1 MPRLTQLLVVFA
13 LICGSG
19 SIALA
24 QDSLI
29 TMQFR
34 GIEGEGYR
42 LRVPE
47 DWRYI
52 QGKGTEGPEF
62 HLDLS
67 GIAFPASYKDHPLI
81 VTVFLSPFKA
91 EDLDEAVQ
99 GTLIGYRQ
107 NPDREFPLN
116 KDEAWEHK
124 LTSGERAPV
133 LKTRF
138 YRKSKQM
145 HQIRYDM
152 ITFSDTTKTAYD
164 LVFSV
169 QFVDPE
175 YGIEK
180 EYDLD
185 AGVLRLFDA
194 FELK

>member
-1 MPRLTQLLVVFA
+1 MSRFKQALFVLALLCSTSSY
-13 LICGSG
+13 L
-19 SIALA
+19 LA
-24 QDSLI
+24 QDSLV

-47 DWRYI
+47 EWRYI
-52 QGKGTEGPEF
+52 SGNGPDAPEF
-62 HLDLS
+62 HLELS
-67 GIAFPASYKDHPLI
+67 GIAFPATYKDHPLV
-81 VTVFLSPFKA
+81 VTAFLSPFKA
-91 EDLDEAVQ
+91 ESLDEAVQ
-99 GTLIGYRQ
+99 GTLVGYRK
-107 NPDREFPLN
+107 NPDRVFPLE

-124 LTSGERAPV
+124 LASGERAPV

-138 YRKSKQM
+138 FRKSKEM

-152 ITFSDTTKTAYD
+152 VSYSEATKTAYD

-180 EYDLD
+180 EYDLN
-185 AGVLRLFDA
+185 AGVLKFFDT